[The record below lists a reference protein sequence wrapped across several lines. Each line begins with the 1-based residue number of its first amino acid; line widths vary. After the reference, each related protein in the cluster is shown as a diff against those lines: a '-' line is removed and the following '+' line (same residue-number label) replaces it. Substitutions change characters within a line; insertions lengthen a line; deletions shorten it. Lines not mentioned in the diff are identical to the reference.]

1 MRKSVITAMLAGAAV
16 LALTACTPYDVPS
29 DKPST
34 PDLPTGV
41 APVHS
46 TTSSTKPTGSAT
58 TQGSASGHNDG
69 DVNFA
74 QHLYSQHTY
83 AVQLATLVAQQG
95 GSVKVA
101 DLAKRVLDADQ
112 PEVKQLTSW
121 LGQWGSN
128 VPATAG
134 PAAGSTGAQRLDALK
149 QVKGA
154 DFDKQWL
161 AAVIEHHRGEL
172 ILANTELSSGVSPD
186 AKALATRLLST
197 EQSEIDEM
205 TQQQSHG

>member
-16 LALTACTPYDVPS
+16 LALTACTPYDLPS
-29 DKPST
+29 DKPSS

-46 TTSSTKPTGSAT
+46 TSSTKPTA
-58 TQGSASGHNDG
+58 QGSASGHNDG

-95 GSVKVA
+95 GSAKVT
-101 DLAKRVLDADQ
+101 DLAKRMLDADQ
-112 PEVKQLTSW
+112 PEVKQLASW
-121 LGQWGSN
+121 LGQWGAD
-128 VPATAG
+128 VPAAG
-134 PAAGSTGAQRLDALK
+134 PAAGSTGAQHLDALK

-161 AAVIEHHRGEL
+161 AAAIEQHRGEL
-172 ILANTELSSGVSPD
+172 ILANSELSSGTSPD

-205 TQQQSHG
+205 TQLQSH